1 MFCYIYKNPK
11 KDGMYLY
18 IPKKDNFESLP
29 EKLKATFKSINFVMA
44 VNLEKR
50 KSLAQVNLEEL
61 KKELAERGFYL
72 QLPKEEM
79 SFIDEYK
86 QYFL

>member
-18 IPKKDNFESLP
+18 IPKKDHFEFLP
-29 EKLKATFKSINFVMA
+29 EKLKENFKSINFVMA
-44 VNLEKR
+44 INLEKR
-50 KSLAQVNLEEL
+50 KSLAQVDLEEL
-61 KKELAERGFYL
+61 KKELTERGFYL

>member
-18 IPKKDNFESLP
+18 IPKKDHFEFLP
-29 EKLKATFKSINFVMA
+29 EKLKESFKSINFVMA
-44 VNLEKR
+44 VNLDKR

-61 KKELAERGFYL
+61 KKELTERGFYL

>member
-18 IPKKDNFESLP
+18 IPKKDYFESLP
-29 EKLKATFKSINFVMA
+29 EKLKENFKSINFVMA
-44 VNLEKR
+44 VNLDKR

-61 KKELAERGFYL
+61 KKELIERGFYL